1 MDIIVFSFRFVKCSQ
16 NIRMTLSCTFRPTH
30 ITTTTSCIF
39 RNYAALIG
47 VVSHDFFTELS
58 NTEMEEGIAREQRDQ
73 MLQVNSY
80 HIILEL
86 YSIMLINLWIHR
98 LSKCSWYIID
108 VCAKS
113 LFITSSRNIIDSS
126 KRIHWLGRRIAASKL
141 SAKSGKKHLWYIS
154 RDYYQTFQM
163 STIF

>member
-1 MDIIVFSFRFVKCSQ
+1 MKRMDIIVFSFRFVYFHIKKILKCSQ
-16 NIRMTLSCTFRPTH
+16 NIRTLDLHTLP
-30 ITTTTSCIF
+30 TTSPYIF

-86 YSIMLINLWIHR
+86 YSIMLRI
-98 LSKCSWYIID
+98 KC
-108 VCAKS
+108 V
-113 LFITSSRNIIDSS
+113 
-126 KRIHWLGRRIAASKL
+126 
-141 SAKSGKKHLWYIS
+141 
-154 RDYYQTFQM
+154 
-163 STIF
+163 

>member
-1 MDIIVFSFRFVKCSQ
+1 MFIFISRKYLDVAKIFELLLDLH
-16 NIRMTLSCTFRPTH
+16 TLP
-30 ITTTTSCIF
+30 TTSPYIFIF

-86 YSIMLINLWIHR
+86 YSIMLMQIN
-98 LSKCSWYIID
+98 KYIDCPYVHGI
-108 VCAKS
+108 
-113 LFITSSRNIIDSS
+113 L
-126 KRIHWLGRRIAASKL
+126 
-141 SAKSGKKHLWYIS
+141 
-154 RDYYQTFQM
+154 
-163 STIF
+163 

>member
-1 MDIIVFSFRFVKCSQ
+1 MCKLEKDDLRLYLVLLDIL
-16 NIRMTLSCTFRPTH
+16 TLP
-30 ITTTTSCIF
+30 TTSPYIF

-86 YSIMLINLWIHR
+86 YSIML
-98 LSKCSWYIID
+98 KC
-108 VCAKS
+108 V
-113 LFITSSRNIIDSS
+113 
-126 KRIHWLGRRIAASKL
+126 
-141 SAKSGKKHLWYIS
+141 
-154 RDYYQTFQM
+154 
-163 STIF
+163 